1 MLKALLF
8 DLDGTLCNT
17 DAVHFP
23 AWMEVLRPH
32 GIEVTRE
39 YYDER
44 LAGRVNADV
53 VDDVLP
59 DLSQEER
66 RKLIEDEEE
75 RSRDRTAQIGPLPG
89 LRDFLE
95 EGEKRGLAIALVTNS
110 VEADADQILEPLDL
124 QEAFDPVVYPSEVGE
139 SKPEPDPY
147 LEVLD
152 RLEIEAGEALAF
164 EDSVTGAKASQ
175 AAGIPTVGIS
185 AAHTPEELKEA
196 GVDLVIGDFAD
207 RALYEFLDDLQ
218 NDRNS

>member
-8 DLDGTLCNT
+8 DLDGTLANT

-59 DLSQEER
+59 DLSDEER
-66 RKLIEDEEE
+66 EKLINAEEE
-75 RSRDRTAQIGPLPG
+75 RSRDRAAQIGPLPG
-89 LRDFLE
+89 LKAFLD
-95 EGEKRGLAIALVTNS
+95 EGRERGLTLALVTNS
-110 VEADADQILEPLDL
+110 VQSDADQILEPLDL
-124 QEAFDPVVYPSEVGE
+124 TGTFDPIVYPSEV
-139 SKPEPDPY
+139 SATKPDPAPY
-147 LEVLD
+147 LELLD
-152 RLEIEAGEALAF
+152 RLGIEADEALAF
-164 EDSVTGAKASQ
+164 EDSVTGAKASH
-175 AAGIPTVGIS
+175 AAGVQTVGVS
-185 AAHTPEELKEA
+185 SGDTPEDLKEA

-207 RALYEFLDDLQ
+207 QALYDLLDRL
-218 NDRNS
+218 SS

>member
-39 YYDER
+39 FYDER

-53 VDDVLP
+53 VDDLLP
-59 DLSQEER
+59 DLSEEER
-66 RKLIEDEEE
+66 RKLIDAEEE

-89 LRDFLE
+89 LEDLLE
-95 EGEKRGLAIALVTNS
+95 DGRKRGLKLALVTNS
-110 VEADADQILEPLDL
+110 VEADAEQILEPLDL
-124 QEAFDPVVYPSEVGE
+124 EEAFDPVVYPSEV
-139 SKPEPDPY
+139 SATKPDPAPY
-147 LEVLD
+147 LEILD

-164 EDSVTGAKASQ
+164 EDSSTGAEASR
-175 AAGIPTVGIS
+175 AAGIQTVGIS

-207 RALYEFLDDLQ
+207 RALYALLDD
-218 NDRNS
+218 RIS

>member
-8 DLDGTLCNT
+8 DLDGTLANT

-23 AWMEVLRPH
+23 TWMEVLRPH

-59 DLSQEER
+59 DLSEKER
-66 RKLIEDEEE
+66 SELIQAEEE
-75 RSRDRTAQIGPLPG
+75 RSRDRIRQIGPLPG
-89 LRDFLE
+89 LLDLLD
-95 EGEKRGLAIALVTNS
+95 EGRRRELTLALVTNS
-110 VEADADQILEPLDL
+110 VQADSEQILQPLEL
-124 QEAFDPVVYPSEVGE
+124 EGTFDPIVYPSEVSE
-139 SKPEPDPY
+139 SKPEPAPY

-164 EDSVTGAKASQ
+164 EDSVTGAEASR
-175 AAGIPTVGIS
+175 AAGIQTVGIS
-185 AAHTPEELKEA
+185 SVHTPEELKEA

-207 RALYEFLDDLQ
+207 KALYSFLDD
-218 NDRNS
+218 RG

>member
-8 DLDGTLCNT
+8 DLDGTLANT

-39 YYDER
+39 FYDER

-59 DLSQEER
+59 DLSEEER

-75 RSRDRTAQIGPLPG
+75 RSRDRAAQIGPLPG
-89 LRDFLE
+89 LRSLLD
-95 EGEKRGLAIALVTNS
+95 EGRRRGLTLALVTNS
-110 VEADADQILEPLDL
+110 VQADADQILEPLEL
-124 QEAFDPVVYPSEVGE
+124 GGAFDPVVYPSEVSA
-139 SKPEPDPY
+139 SKPDPAPY
-147 LEVLD
+147 LEILD
-152 RLEIEAGEALAF
+152 RIGIEADEALAF
-164 EDSVTGAKASQ
+164 EDSVTGAEASR
-175 AAGIPTVGIS
+175 AAGIQTVGIS
-185 AAHTPEELKEA
+185 SAHTPEELKEA

-207 RALYEFLDDLQ
+207 NALYKLLDDL
-218 NDRNS
+218 S